1 PPDTNDPWLRPTEM
15 QDTGFVDIPDG
26 DAPVTNFKDTEPL
39 FESTAPEIPESEE
52 DKRAIERAKP
62 PIPPGSWV
70 ELRLHD
76 QTLRAQ
82 LTWSSP
88 YGTLFMFTDAAG
100 ATHSLTR
107 RAIDKLLARGSVTLI
122 TQGVVDDALDAV
134 AQKAMKNSLD
144 VNL

>member
-1 PPDTNDPWLRPTEM
+1 M
-15 QDTGFVDIPDG
+15 QDTGFLDVPEADG
-26 DAPVTNFKDTEPL
+26 APETDFKNTEPL
-39 FESTAPEIPESEE
+39 FESTAPDIPVSEA
-52 DKRAIERAKP
+52 DKRAIDRAKP

-82 LTWSSP
+82 LTWASP

-134 AQKAMKNSLD
+134 AQAALKNSVDITL
-144 VNL
+144 